1 MHTSYTVGIT
11 TGQFLALK
19 TVMVDQQEWIQNAID
34 ARANTAT
41 KKITV
46 KYTNYKVGREEAIT
60 AIGSTAII
68 QAALNEGVVGY
79 ASSTMDTPS

>member
-1 MHTSYTVGIT
+1 MHTSYTVGVP

-41 KKITV
+41 KKITIN
-46 KYTNYKVGREEAIT
+46 YTNYKVGREESIS

-68 QAALNEGVVGY
+68 QAALDEGVVGY
-79 ASSTMDTPS
+79 ASSVTDTP

>member
-1 MHTSYTVGIT
+1 MHTSYTVGVT

-34 ARANTAT
+34 AKAHTT
-41 KKITV
+41 IKKIKA
-46 KYTNYKVGREEAIT
+46 KYSNYKIDREEAIT

-68 QAALNEGVVGY
+68 QAALDEGVVGY
-79 ASSTMDTPS
+79 ASSVPDTP

>member
-1 MHTSYTVGIT
+1 MHTSYTVGVT

-41 KKITV
+41 KKITIN
-46 KYTNYKVGREEAIT
+46 YTNYKVGICIDIKSYTGISGIRYGLI
-60 AIGSTAII
+60 SF
-68 QAALNEGVVGY
+68 
-79 ASSTMDTPS
+79 

>member
-1 MHTSYTVGIT
+1 MHTSYTVGVT

-41 KKITV
+41 NKFTIN
-46 KYTNYKVGREEAIT
+46 YTNYKVGREESIS

-68 QAALNEGVVGY
+68 QAALDEGVVGY
-79 ASSTMDTPS
+79 ASSVTDTP